1 MRGEKKEKIKKSPPA
16 LARQRKST
24 KMKMTPTSAFSLE
37 IISQQVPVPQTNA
50 LKLPNESLSSKVFCF
65 SNGYFFTR
73 SGFSESTLKHFDIS
87 HFATQGLGLVS
98 LIGFQSQMFL
108 VFLSQVPVLKV
119 GVLDAPLL
127 PREKLQICKFPSS
140 CESPSHQ

>member
-108 VFLSQVPVLKV
+108 SQVPVLKV